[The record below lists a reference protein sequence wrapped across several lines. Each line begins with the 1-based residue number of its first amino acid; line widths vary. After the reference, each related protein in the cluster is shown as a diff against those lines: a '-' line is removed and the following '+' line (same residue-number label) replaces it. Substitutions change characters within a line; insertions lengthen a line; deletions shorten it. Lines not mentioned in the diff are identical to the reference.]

1 MPDRYRTTH
10 RWLAA
15 GLCALAIGVTTRVS
29 HADVNVALS
38 PTTISI
44 APNSDFEVFV
54 DVSSAGSAF
63 NAFRLVVGFD
73 PAALTSVPLVPTS
86 TQEGCLV
93 TGACSA
99 ACGQTF
105 RDFAATRDSV
115 VAVEVLLCDLVS
127 ITGPGHLYRLRF
139 HSSGTAQAAL
149 LHVRRL
155 VFYNAGETV
164 EPVHIT
170 DAQVLIGV
178 IHNKGGADRTT
189 RTNPSRWRW
198 SPQPPWAG
206 SSVVSHVLRAPH
218 LQRPRRCA
226 PTAAYLMNSTTETA
240 SRVPITTLNVRRAC
254 SERSARWTTA
264 PKASQTKQ
272 HGSAAST
279 KISASIAACRCTLPP
294 LWSRNVAAALVQ
306 TNHDFGLIH

>member
-15 GLCALAIGVTTRVS
+15 GLCALALGVTPRLS
-29 HADVNVALS
+29 RADVNVALS
-38 PTTISI
+38 PSTVSV

-139 HSSGTAQAAL
+139 HASGTAQAAL

-178 IHNKGGADRTT
+178 NAGVGDGGRAA
-189 RTNPSRWRW
+189 
-198 SPQPPWAG
+198 AG
-206 SSVVSHVLRAPH
+206 SIRVEPNPAPGPVHFVSQDDRAGWLTAEIVD
-218 LQRPRRCA
+218 LQGRAVRRLGPLWLA
-226 PTAAYLMNSTTETA
+226 PGQRFSWDGTDAAGT
-240 SRVPITTLNVRRAC
+240 RVPAGVYQARIARSGGRA
-254 SERSARWTTA
+254 SS
-264 PKASQTKQ
+264 
-272 HGSAAST
+272 
-279 KISASIAACRCTLPP
+279 
-294 LWSRNVAAALVQ
+294 SRFVLLQ
-306 TNHDFGLIH
+306 